1 MPCACSACA
10 RRSSLLPASALGGG
24 AFVVLVDAA
33 ARTVVAPVQLPVG
46 VLAAAIG
53 VPAFIAM
60 LLHRPA
66 TRRGE

>member
-1 MPCACSACA
+1 MPCAGSGVRAA
-10 RRSSLLPASALGGG
+10 VLLLPASALGGG
-24 AFVVLVDAA
+24 AFVVVVDAA
-33 ARTVVAPVQLPVG
+33 ARTLVAPVQLPVG

-66 TRRGE
+66 SGRRP